1 MKVALLCQAVFSCR
15 KHVTLAGDTFDC
27 HGLVAVLV
35 VFLRVRLGKLLS
47 LFHCVGSGPKC

>member
-1 MKVALLCQAVFSCR
+1 
-15 KHVTLAGDTFDC
+15 VTLAGDTFDC